1 MAVIRVVLALISIPI
16 AIILVAPVVLLAL
29 PFWVVGL
36 LSRAVARK
44 LEPAHVAWSD
54 VLEYQPV
61 IGWKPRANLDT
72 HYLDRGND
80 VCHIVTDFEGWPGKR
95 SVSDS
100 QVLVFGDSFAF
111 GYGVDA
117 KVSFTE
123 LVSGASVKGIGAPG
137 YSMVQGL
144 LLMRQKAQELKNKLV
159 VWFICLDNDL
169 YDNLHPNRPNFY
181 PAPFVRNV
189 NGDSDWEVVTHHVG
203 ASKVHI
209 ASGRSPYFPFLANM
223 CTPGPLSNRAY
234 SACSY
239 LIGEAKTICDQADA
253 TLVVMTIPNKN
264 QLSVSGLQFLASRAQ
279 DDIKIDPDY
288 PDVSIGEACRRV
300 GVRFLALKEHLSQR
314 HYKVSDEH
322 WNKSGHRKVAE
333 VLDRI
338 YNEYAST
345 RVIAGDAHDASGCGA
360 FQPHRAEATV
370 RQRWS
375 RP

>member
-1 MAVIRVVLALISIPI
+1 MAVIRVLLALISIPI
-16 AIILVAPVVLLAL
+16 ALILVAPVVLLAL

-36 LSRAVARK
+36 LSRAVARG
-44 LEPAHVAWSD
+44 LGPAHVAWRD

-123 LVSGASVKGIGAPG
+123 LVSVASVKGIGAPG

-144 LLMRQKAQELKNKLV
+144 LLMRQKAQELRSKQV

-169 YDNLHPNRPNFY
+169 HDNLHPNRPNLY
-181 PAPFVRNV
+181 TAPFVRNV
-189 NGDSDWEVVTHHVG
+189 NGDSDWEVVTHHVST
-203 ASKVHI
+203 SKVHK
-209 ASGRSPYFPFLANM
+209 ASGRSPYYPFLAHL
-223 CTPGPLSNRAY
+223 CTPGPVSKRAY
-234 SACSY
+234 SACAY
-239 LIGEAKTICDQADA
+239 LISEAKALCDQAGA
-253 TLVVMTIPNKN
+253 TLAVMTIPNKH
-264 QLSVSGLQFLASRAQ
+264 QLSAPGIHFLASHMYNAPEL
-279 DDIKIDPDY
+279 DPGY
-288 PDVSIGEACRRV
+288 PDFKIGDACRKQ
-300 GVRFLALKEHLSQR
+300 GIRFVALRDYLSPV
-314 HYKVSDEH
+314 HYKAADEH
-322 WNKSGHRKVAE
+322 WNEKGHRKVAE
-333 VLDRI
+333 ILDEFYGEIMVDGTAAAAVAR
-338 YNEYAST
+338 SD
-345 RVIAGDAHDASGCGA
+345 RMGSQPQIADAA
-360 FQPHRAEATV
+360 V

-375 RP
+375 MR